1 MAKHEE
7 LKTPLGS
14 VFWCLVPLKDHRR
27 AVLSELSEVSGM
39 SLSEA
44 DISTAPGGRPEFP
57 RCGFD
62 ANWTHSKGICVLA
75 YSFSLRVGVDI
86 EKIRPRTL
94 RIAERFFSKA
104 EKEILFR
111 SGLSK
116 ESALAEFYRLWCRKE
131 ALFKC
136 AGGSFF
142 EDSLSQSV
150 IPEKI
155 GETFLCDFTLPLPE
169 PFACSIAARNF
180 SKPESA
186 R

>member
-14 VFWCLVPLKDHRR
+14 VFWCRVPLKDHRK
-27 AVLSELSEVSGM
+27 AILSELSRASGTT
-39 SLSEA
+39 LSEA
-44 DISTAPGGRPEFP
+44 DIVSAPNGRPEFS
-57 RCGFD
+57 RGGFD

-94 RIAERFFSKA
+94 RIAERFFSIE
-104 EKEILFR
+104 EKEALFR
-111 SGLSK
+111 SGLS
-116 ESALAEFYRLWCRKE
+116 EEASLAEFYRLWCRKE

-142 EDSLSQSV
+142 EDALSQSV
-150 IPEKI
+150 LSEKK
-155 GETFLCDFTLPLPE
+155 GETVLCDFALPLPE
-169 PFACSIAARNF
+169 PFVCAIAAR
-180 SKPESA
+180 
-186 R
+186 RH